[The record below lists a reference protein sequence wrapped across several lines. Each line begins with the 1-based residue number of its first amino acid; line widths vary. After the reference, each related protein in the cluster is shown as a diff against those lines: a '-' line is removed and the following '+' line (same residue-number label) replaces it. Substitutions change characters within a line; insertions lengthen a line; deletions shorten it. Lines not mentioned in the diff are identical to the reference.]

1 MFVGYDTLECDV
13 QIAKYRR
20 VENKKGAFYQ
30 LVFPVT
36 PFYAESGGQVG
47 DTGYLEDENG
57 HRPEGLA
64 TIKENHVPIHIVKK
78 LPEGVDLHATFRAVV
93 NGERRMATA
102 CNHSATHLLHKALR
116 TVLGTHVEQKGSA
129 VGPEGLR
136 FDFSH
141 FSKMTDEQFD
151 AVINVNL
158 RGNFLMTKAVV
169 PYMMEQKYGKIV
181 HCASVSAYNGN
192 FGQSNYAASKAAIM
206 GMTRVQAKELGKYGI
221 NVNAIAP
228 GSIMTDMY
236 AAVPEEVKQAK
247 LAKIPLRRYGDP
259 RETAQLYAFLA
270 SDEASY
276 VTAQTITIDGGFN

>member
-1 MFVGYDTLECDV
+1 MKLKD
-13 QIAKYRR
+13 R
-20 VENKKGAFYQ
+20 VAIISGA
-30 LVFPVT
+30 
-36 PFYAESGGQVG
+36 AAGI
-47 DTGYLEDENG
+47 
-57 HRPEGLA
+57 GLA
-64 TIKENHVPIHIVKK
+64 TAK
-78 LPEGVDLHATFRAVV
+78 LFLEEGAKVAICDISAEKIAQAAQDLSSLGTVRPFVV
-93 NGERRMATA
+93 NISDKQQVTEM
-102 CNHSATHLLHKALR
+102 
-116 TVLGTHVEQKGSA
+116 VEA
-129 VGPEGLR
+129 VAKEFGRIDILINNAGITKDAQ
-136 FDFSH
+136 FY
-141 FSKMTDEQFD
+141 KMTDEQFD

>member
-1 MFVGYDTLECDV
+1 MKLKD
-13 QIAKYRR
+13 R
-20 VENKKGAFYQ
+20 VAIISGA
-30 LVFPVT
+30 
-36 PFYAESGGQVG
+36 AAGI
-47 DTGYLEDENG
+47 
-57 HRPEGLA
+57 GLA
-64 TIKENHVPIHIVKK
+64 TAK
-78 LPEGVDLHATFRAVV
+78 LFLEEGAKVAICDISAEKIAQAAQDLSSLGTVRPFVV
-93 NGERRMATA
+93 NIADKQQVTEM
-102 CNHSATHLLHKALR
+102 
-116 TVLGTHVEQKGSA
+116 VEA
-129 VGPEGLR
+129 VAKEFGRIDILINNAGITKDAQ
-136 FDFSH
+136 FY
-141 FSKMTDEQFD
+141 KMTDEQFD

-181 HCASVSAYNGN
+181 HCASVSAYN
-192 FGQSNYAASKAAIM
+192 
-206 GMTRVQAKELGKYGI
+206 GKYGI

>member
-1 MFVGYDTLECDV
+1 MKLKD
-13 QIAKYRR
+13 R
-20 VENKKGAFYQ
+20 VAIISGA
-30 LVFPVT
+30 
-36 PFYAESGGQVG
+36 AAGI
-47 DTGYLEDENG
+47 
-57 HRPEGLA
+57 GLA
-64 TIKENHVPIHIVKK
+64 TAK
-78 LPEGVDLHATFRAVV
+78 LFLEEGAKVAICDISAEKIAQAAQDLSSLGTVRPFVV
-93 NGERRMATA
+93 NIADKQQVTEM
-102 CNHSATHLLHKALR
+102 
-116 TVLGTHVEQKGSA
+116 VEA
-129 VGPEGLR
+129 VAKE
-136 FDFSH
+136 
-141 FSKMTDEQFD
+141 FD